1 MQIQEFSDLN
11 DCIIFL
17 TKVNLIISSHQI
29 EDLQVEALIVDHY
42 SGRRCQKD
50 WDEPTNKDLKAGVP
64 KTVQA
69 HSYLRIKGSALGFHG
84 DVNTDWLSDQI
95 Q

>member
-1 MQIQEFSDLN
+1 MSDFLNQIYFDYQLSPNKE
-11 DCIIFL
+11 
-17 TKVNLIISSHQI
+17 NLQA
-29 EDLQVEALIVDHY
+29 EALIVDHY

-50 WDEPTNKDLKAGVP
+50 RDEPTNKDLKAGVP
-64 KTVQA
+64 TTVQA
-69 HSYLRIKGSALGFHG
+69 HSYPRIKGSALGFHG

>member
-1 MQIQEFSDLN
+1 MSDFLN
-11 DCIIFL
+11 QSYFDYQL
-17 TKVNLIISSHQI
+17 SPNKEN
-29 EDLQVEALIVDHY
+29 LQVEALIVDHY

-50 WDEPTNKDLKAGVP
+50 WDEPTNKDLKASVP
-64 KTVQA
+64 TTVQA
-69 HSYLRIKGSALGFHG
+69 HSYPRIKGSALGFHG